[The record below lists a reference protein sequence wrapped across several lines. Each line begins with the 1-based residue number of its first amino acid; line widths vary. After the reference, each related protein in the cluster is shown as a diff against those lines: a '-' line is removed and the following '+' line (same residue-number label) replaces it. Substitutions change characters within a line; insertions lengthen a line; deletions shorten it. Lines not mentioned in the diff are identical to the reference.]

1 MAFEM
6 PLVVGH
12 RGAAGHAPENTFAS
26 IRKAAELGASWIE
39 VDVMLTGDDRPVL
52 FHDENL
58 KRLTGVDA
66 MMAETPLGRVS
77 ELDAGGSFAPG
88 FAGERIPTLE
98 EAMDL
103 CRSLGL
109 GVNLEIKSTAGR
121 DVETAQVALAALEA
135 WRGRRDDPPVLVS
148 SFSRMSLA
156 VARACFP
163 DWPRG
168 LIVERV
174 PTDWRDSLVALGCVT
189 FHLRGQW
196 LRRSTIR
203 AIKSA
208 GYGVA
213 AFTVN
218 RPAHARA
225 LVARGVDS
233 IITDWPDRIRSAL
246 R

>member
-1 MAFEM
+1 M
-6 PLVVGH
+6 PRVVGH
-12 RGAAGHAPENTFAS
+12 RGAAGHAPENTLAS
-26 IRKAAELGASWIE
+26 IRKAAELGAAWIE

-52 FHDENL
+52 YHDENL

-66 MMAETPLGRVS
+66 MMAETPLARLSG
-77 ELDAGGSFAPG
+77 LDAGRRFSPD
-88 FAGERIPTLE
+88 FAGEGVPTLE
-98 EAMDL
+98 TAMDL

-109 GVNLEIKSTAGR
+109 GVNLEIKPTAGR
-121 DVETAQVALAALEA
+121 DVETAQVTLAALEA
-135 WRGRRDDPPVLVS
+135 WARTGGSPVLVS

-163 DWPRG
+163 DWPRA

-174 PTDWRDSLVALGCVT
+174 PPDWRDALVALDCVT

-203 AIKSA
+203 AVKSA

-233 IITDWPDRIRSAL
+233 IITDWPDRILSTL
-246 R
+246 G